1 MDDFSYKGMFIVS
14 LKVEQR
20 HHLDG
25 AENKLWAYNEI
36 EIDFS
41 DLNYNIDNQVAVK
54 PLEIMS
60 EMYYKVG
67 DTFEMIATKP
77 VNEWKFDESFFEEIE
92 LQTSDTLKGKLA
104 KSGTM
109 TIEATD
115 TESQKA
121 TKTIIVKERGKR

>member
-25 AENKLWAYNEI
+25 VENKLWAYNEK

-41 DLNYNIDNQVAVK
+41 DLGGSEEEGVEVIK

-60 EMYYKVG
+60 EMYYRVG

-77 VNEWKFDESFFEEIE
+77 VNEWNYDLSFFSTLEIE
-92 LQTSDTLKGKLA
+92 DEYTLKGKLA
-104 KSGTM
+104 KTGKL
-109 TIEATD
+109 IIKAIDADNQE
-115 TESQKA
+115 A
-121 TKTIIVKERGKR
+121 TKTIIIKERD